1 MNNVLKEKDLYEP
14 MRLWLHQFLS
24 DRYKNKEII
33 TIDCHTEKLY
43 KVLHQYDV
51 SIEQAI
57 GLYIEIDVLGIV
69 KTGKENLLFFI
80 EAKKTDLTIRDLG
93 QLWAYCKL
101 VNPEM
106 AFLFSSKGI
115 GCFDKILNVYHRQDM
130 LEYFRDK
137 RLTKAMHIAKWD
149 ISSNMPDLLGMI
161 PTL

>member
-1 MNNVLKEKDLYEP
+1 
-14 MRLWLHQFLS
+14 
-24 DRYKNKEII
+24 
-33 TIDCHTEKLY
+33 
-43 KVLHQYDV
+43 VLHQYDV

-57 GLYIEIDVLGIV
+57 GLDIEIDVLGIV

>member
-14 MRLWLHQFLS
+14 MCLWLYQFLS
-24 DRYKNKEII
+24 DRYKNKEIV

-43 KVLHQYDV
+43 KVLYQYDV

-57 GLYIEIDVLGIV
+57 GLDIEIDVLGIV